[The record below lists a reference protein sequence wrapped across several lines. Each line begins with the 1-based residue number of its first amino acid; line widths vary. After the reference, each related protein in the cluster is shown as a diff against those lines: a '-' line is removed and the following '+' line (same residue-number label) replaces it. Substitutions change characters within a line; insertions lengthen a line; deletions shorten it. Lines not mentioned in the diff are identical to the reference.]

1 VELAYDTIP
10 NSKPADIP
18 SILPM
23 LGKES
28 LAKSKSNPKSSTS
41 KKSYVQASKSSVEE
55 VIHIKDAF
63 LSLLTQ
69 KIIEISNIVNK
80 SNPVKPKINMTTKR
94 PSKKQIIVPMSE
106 TMLTLLNV
114 ILTSISTL
122 SIGILKMPI

>member
-1 VELAYDTIP
+1 MLSSSIP

-80 SNPVKPKINMTTKR
+80 SNPVKPKINITIKR